1 MSDPRPTRIPEPDRT
16 PEGPAYEGRLLD
28 RVDDEVVDQGVAFDL
43 RTLVSRRSVL
53 SLIGLGAGSVVL
65 AACTSATGAG
75 GTGASSTAT
84 ASPSPSASAGA
95 ATTLPAGEIPDET
108 AGPYPGDG
116 SNGAD
121 VLERSGIVRSDIRSS
136 LDGGTTA
143 AGVPITLSMTVLDMA
158 NGDVPFADVAVY
170 VWHCDA
176 AGGYS
181 MYSDGITG
189 ETYLRGV
196 QVADASGTVT
206 FSSVFPACYSGRW
219 PHIHFEVY
227 PDVGSITDSTN
238 AIATSQLAL
247 PADACRTVY
256 ALSDYDGST
265 ANLGRVSLAD
275 DNVFSDDSGALQLPT
290 VTGDATSGYAL
301 ALTVRVDTGTTP
313 TAGAAPG
320 GGGAPGSR

>member
-1 MSDPRPTRIPEPDRT
+1 MSDRRPTRIPEPDRT
-16 PEGPAYEGRLLD
+16 PDGPAYEGRLLD
-28 RVDDEVVDQGVAFDL
+28 RADDEVVDQGVAFDL

-65 AACTSATGAG
+65 AACTSAG
-75 GTGASSTAT
+75 GSNATGASSSAT
-84 ASPSPSASAGA
+84 ASAGA
-95 ATTLPAGEIPDET
+95 TGGASGTLPAGEIPDET

-143 AGVPITLSMTVLDMA
+143 AGVPITLTMTVLDMA
-158 NGDVPFADVAVY
+158 NGDVPFTDVAVY

-181 MYSDGITG
+181 MYSDGITD

-247 PADACRTVY
+247 PDDACRTVY

-265 ANLGRVSLAD
+265 ANLAQVSLAN

-301 ALTVRVDTGTTP
+301 ALTVRVDTGTAP

>member
-1 MSDPRPTRIPEPDRT
+1 MSDRRPARIPEPDRT
-16 PEGPAYEGRLLD
+16 PDGPAYEGRLLD
-28 RVDDEVVDQGVAFDL
+28 RADDEVVDQGVAFDL

-53 SLIGLGAGSVVL
+53 GLIGLGAGSVVL
-65 AACTSATGAG
+65 AACTSAGG
-75 GTGASSTAT
+75 SSGTGASSSAT
-84 ASPSPSASAGA
+84 PSAGA
-95 ATTLPAGEIPDET
+95 TDGASGTLPAGEIPDET

-158 NGDVPFADVAVY
+158 NGDVPFTDVAVY

-181 MYSDGITG
+181 MYSDGIID

-196 QVADASGTVT
+196 QVADATGTVT

-219 PHIHFEVY
+219 PHVHFEVY
-227 PDVGSITDSTN
+227 TDVGSITDSTN

-247 PADACRTVY
+247 PEDVCRTVY
-256 ALSDYDGST
+256 GLSEYDGST
-265 ANLGRVSLAD
+265 ANLDRVSLAN

-301 ALTVRVDTGTTP
+301 ALTVRVDTGTAP

-320 GGGAPGSR
+320 GGGAPDSR

>member
-1 MSDPRPTRIPEPDRT
+1 MDDQRPTRIPEPDRT
-16 PEGPAYEGRLLD
+16 PDGPAYEGRLLD

-53 SLIGLGAGSVVL
+53 GLIGLGAGSVVL
-65 AACTSATGAG
+65 AACTSAGGSSGA
-75 GTGASSTAT
+75 GASSSATAT
-84 ASPSPSASAGA
+84 PGASATGGA
-95 ATTLPAGEIPDET
+95 GTLPAGEIPDET

-158 NGDVPFADVAVY
+158 AGDVPFADVAVY

-181 MYSDGITG
+181 MYSDGITD

-196 QVADASGTVT
+196 QVADRTGTVT

-219 PHIHFEVY
+219 PHVHFEVY
-227 PDVGSITDSTN
+227 PDVGSITDSTK

-247 PADACRTVY
+247 PEDVCRTVY
-256 ALSDYDGST
+256 ALSEYDGST
-265 ANLGRVSLAD
+265 ANLDRVSLAS
-275 DNVFSDDSGALQLPT
+275 DNVFSDDSGALQRPT

-313 TAGAAPG
+313 TAGSAPG
-320 GGGAPGSR
+320 GGAGPGSR